1 MQSKLFARLCVAKKK
16 FVATIATQIGCV
28 ATLCDRR
35 YLRDFV
41 WPRKSLL
48 RPLRLKMGIVRPKL
62 FARLCVA
69 QKNVCYDH
77 CDKKNGYVV
86 TLCDRSYLRDFV
98 WPKKSFL
105 RPLRLKMGMLQ
116 YCATEIICMTLC
128 DPKKNCSNHCDSK
141 WVCCDIV
148 RLKLFARL
156 CVAQKNF
163 VATIATQIGYVAT
176 LCDRSYLRDFVW
188 PKKNL
193 LRPLRLKMG
202 MLRHCA
208 TEVIC
213 TILCDP
219 KKVCS
224 NHCDSKWVCCDIVRL
239 KLFARLCV
247 DQKKF
252 VATIATQNGYGMLRH
267 CAIEVICATLCGQK
281 KVCCDHCD
289 SNWVC
294 CDFVRPK
301 IFARLCVAQKN
312 FVATI
317 ATQNGYVAT
326 LCNRSYLRDFVW
338 TKKSLLRPLR
348 LKMGMVCCDIVQSK
362 LFARL
367 CVAQK
372 KFFCDHCD
380 SKWVCCN
387 IVRSKLFARLCAT
400 QKKFVV
406 TIATQN
412 GYCATEVICATLCG
426 PKKICYDHCDKKNEY
441 VVTLCDRSYL
451 RDFVWPKK
459 SLLRPLR
466 LKMGM
471 LRHCAI
477 EVICATLCGPKKS
490 CCDHCDSK
498 WVWYVA
504 TLCNRSY
511 LRDFVW
517 PKKSLLRPLRLKLG
531 VLRLCA
537 TEDICATLCGPKK
550 VCCDHCDSKW
560 VLCDRSYL
568 RDFVWPEKS
577 LLRPLRQKK
586 WVCCNIV
593 RPKLFARLCV
603 AQKKFFATI
612 ATQIGCVA
620 TLCDRR
626 YLRDFVWPKK
636 SLLRPLRFKMGIVRP
651 KLFARLCVARKK
663 FVTTIATKKMGML
676 QHCAT
681 KVICATL
688 CGPKKVFCDHCD
700 SKWVCCNTVRSKL
713 FARFCATQKK
723 FVVTIATQNG
733 YVATLCD

>member
-1 MQSKLFARLCVAKKK
+1 
-16 FVATIATQIGCV
+16 
-28 ATLCDRR
+28 
-35 YLRDFV
+35 
-41 WPRKSLL
+41 
-48 RPLRLKMGIVRPKL
+48 
-62 FARLCVA
+62 
-69 QKNVCYDH
+69 
-77 CDKKNGYVV
+77 
-86 TLCDRSYLRDFV
+86 
-98 WPKKSFL
+98 
-105 RPLRLKMGMLQ
+105 
-116 YCATEIICMTLC
+116 
-128 DPKKNCSNHCDSK
+128 
-141 WVCCDIV
+141 
-148 RLKLFARL
+148 
-156 CVAQKNF
+156 
-163 VATIATQIGYVAT
+163 
-176 LCDRSYLRDFVW
+176 
-188 PKKNL
+188 
-193 LRPLRLKMG
+193 MG

-208 TEVIC
+208 T
-213 TILCDP
+213 
-219 KKVCS
+219 
-224 NHCDSKWVCCDIVRL
+224 
-239 KLFARLCV
+239 
-247 DQKKF
+247 
-252 VATIATQNGYGMLRH
+252 
-267 CAIEVICATLCGQK
+267 EVICATLCGQK

-372 KFFCDHCD
+372 KFFLRPLRLKMGMLQHCAIEIICTTLCDPKKVCSNHCD
-380 SKWVCCN
+380 SKWV
-387 IVRSKLFARLCAT
+387 
-400 QKKFVV
+400 
-406 TIATQN
+406 
-412 GYCATEVICATLCG
+412 
-426 PKKICYDHCDKKNEY
+426 
-441 VVTLCDRSYL
+441 LCDRSYL

-471 LRHCAI
+471 LRHCAT

-517 PKKSLLRPLRLKLG
+517 PKKGLLRPLRLKLG

-560 VLCDRSYL
+560 VLCDRSFL

-612 ATQIGCVA
+612 ATQ
-620 TLCDRR
+620 
-626 YLRDFVWPKK
+626 
-636 SLLRPLRFKMGIVRP
+636 
-651 KLFARLCVARKK
+651 
-663 FVTTIATKKMGML
+663 
-676 QHCAT
+676 
-681 KVICATL
+681 
-688 CGPKKVFCDHCD
+688 
-700 SKWVCCNTVRSKL
+700 
-713 FARFCATQKK
+713 
-723 FVVTIATQNG
+723 NG
-733 YVATLCD
+733 YVATLCDRNYLHDFVRPKKSL